1 MINSNPIHR
10 LILIALP
17 FETCATLIPAEK
29 ISSLRERIKCQIFT
43 NERAR
48 LACERVKRSL
58 KMKFRVDV
66 TQVVPLLPRKGVDEA
81 TVPRAEKAAPSMC

>member
-1 MINSNPIHR
+1 MSNIYKR
-10 LILIALP
+10 A
-17 FETCATLIPAEK
+17 FG
-29 ISSLRERIKCQIFT
+29 LR
-43 NERAR
+43 A
-48 LACERVKRSL
+48 VKRSL